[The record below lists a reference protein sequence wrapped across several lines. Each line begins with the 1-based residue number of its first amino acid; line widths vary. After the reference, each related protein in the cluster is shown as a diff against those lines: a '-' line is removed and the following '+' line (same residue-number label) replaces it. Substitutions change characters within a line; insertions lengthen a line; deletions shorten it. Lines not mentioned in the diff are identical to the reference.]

1 MVRLADLVA
10 SEDVAAEVSTT
21 SRQRFQ
27 DFLAEFRA
35 SVVLVPFDDSGGL
48 FSTRL
53 GGIRWIMAFSNEE
66 TLSRF
71 LLMQHLYGE
80 RGYRA
85 VLGARLLDAVAPA
98 VPGPCGIALDAG
110 SEDGSVLPPVAGVV
124 PEQATVEQRLR
135 SKVNGSRGGSA

>member
-1 MVRLADLVA
+1 M
-10 SEDVAAEVSTT
+10 
-21 SRQRFQ
+21 SRQRFE

-53 GGIRWIMAFSNEE
+53 GGIRWIMAFSSEE

-71 LLMQHLYGE
+71 LLLRNLYGE

-98 VPGPCGIALDAG
+98 VPDPCGIALDAG
-110 SEDGSVLPPVAGVV
+110 SVGGAVLPPVAGVV
-124 PEQATVEQRLR
+124 PEQATVEQHLR
-135 SKVNGSRGGSA
+135 SEASGTRGVRA